1 MHTFQDV
8 SRRGGAEEGQG
19 RGVVDEVGEGLVASK
34 YGSDYTAKR

>member
-19 RGVVDEVGEGLVASK
+19 RGVGGDEVGRSG
-34 YGSDYTAKR
+34 G